1 MFLLKH
7 RFDLSLLK
15 LKVNLEFE
23 QNCLL
28 KKWQSLICLTN
39 NGVVTNDVID
49 EKEHANLRP
58 FWRKNV
64 GTHKMFGISFEIS
77 NIRVHFT
84 QYGKSRNL
92 PSLKIFCEN
101 RSLVSYS
108 GKTLF
113 SRNIFQKSVRV
124 NFRNFHTVNY
134 FLVKIFLHD
143 IFLFNLALFCVLSC
157 SCIIVFFLYS
167 VSSAHSI

>member
-58 FWRKNV
+58 F
-64 GTHKMFGISFEIS
+64 
-77 NIRVHFT
+77 
-84 QYGKSRNL
+84 
-92 PSLKIFCEN
+92 
-101 RSLVSYS
+101 
-108 GKTLF
+108 
-113 SRNIFQKSVRV
+113 
-124 NFRNFHTVNY
+124 
-134 FLVKIFLHD
+134 
-143 IFLFNLALFCVLSC
+143 
-157 SCIIVFFLYS
+157 
-167 VSSAHSI
+167 